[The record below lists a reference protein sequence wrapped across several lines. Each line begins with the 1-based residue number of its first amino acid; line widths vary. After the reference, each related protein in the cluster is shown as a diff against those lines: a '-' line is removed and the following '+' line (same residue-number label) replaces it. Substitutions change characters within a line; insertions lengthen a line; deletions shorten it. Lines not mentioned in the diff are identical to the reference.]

1 MALPTPIGYAAMV
14 RPIGQPT
21 AVLTL
26 VEEGTE
32 NAFAIFS
39 QSQLELFKV
48 ELRDQLAMSATDDEV
63 RDLLGSSES
72 ISREKAEARYR
83 YADIMIAA
91 KI

>member
-1 MALPTPIGYAAMV
+1 
-14 RPIGQPT
+14 
-21 AVLTL
+21 
-26 VEEGTE
+26 
-32 NAFAIFS
+32 
-39 QSQLELFKV
+39 
-48 ELRDQLAMSATDDEV
+48 MSRAWREHYHGFLQARETNQANNQGANNEYSHDDEV